1 MIYQDLTTAALLGHA
16 AQYHSET
23 EIVSVSTGGEKE
35 RSCWG
40 EVASRAQR
48 LASALASLGLPPGAR
63 CATLAWN
70 NRRHLEIYFAVASG
84 GWVTHTVNP
93 RLSVDH
99 LRYILNDAADEVLF
113 FDQTFLPLVAQL
125 LPQLPTVK
133 HVVLMESRSEAALSQ
148 LPSLLFYDDLLQQG
162 MADYRWPQLP
172 TVKHVVLMESRS
184 EAALSQLPSL
194 LFYDD
199 LLQQGMADYRW
210 PQLNELTPASLC
222 YTSGTTGRP
231 KGVLNTHRS
240 LVLHALSGNQP
251 DAAGISAKDSL
262 LPVVPMFHVN
272 AWGTPFIA
280 AMVGAR
286 LVLPGPHLDGD
297 SLLQLLAAEKVT
309 VGFGVPVIWAGLL
322 AAMRRTEVRLPEFK
336 RALVGGSALPPSMA
350 EAFQRDYGIALTHAW
365 GMTETS
371 PIGTI
376 NTPLSKHDALPAQE
390 QQKQRAGQGRP
401 IFGIELQVVDV
412 DGEPLPR
419 DGQSQGYLQVRGH
432 WVVEQYYGQ
441 DASALTAAGWFDTG
455 DIGTL
460 DANGYLVISDR
471 AKDIIKSGGEWISTV
486 ELENIAI
493 AHPGV
498 RSAAA
503 IAARHP
509 RWDERPVLLCVR
521 AEGGEVEETDLLSW
535 FEKRVPKWQI
545 PDRVIFVDALP
556 VSATGKVLKNQL
568 RQAYGEI
575 LMSEGK

>member
-1 MIYQDLTTAALLGHA
+1 MPSPMIYQDLTTAALLGHA

-162 MADYRWPQLP
+162 MADYRWPQL
-172 TVKHVVLMESRS
+172 
-184 EAALSQLPSL
+184 
-194 LFYDD
+194 
-199 LLQQGMADYRW
+199 
-210 PQLNELTPASLC
+210 NELTPASLC

-262 LPVVPMFHVN
+262 VAGGADVPCQRVGDAVYRRH
-272 AWGTPFIA
+272 GRRA
-280 AMVGAR
+280 AGAAGAAPR
-286 LVLPGPHLDGD
+286 WRQPAAAAGRREGDG
-297 SLLQLLAAEKVT
+297 
-309 VGFGVPVIWAGLL
+309 GVW
-322 AAMRRTEVRLPEFK
+322 
-336 RALVGGSALPPSMA
+336 
-350 EAFQRDYGIALTHAW
+350 
-365 GMTETS
+365 
-371 PIGTI
+371 
-376 NTPLSKHDALPAQE
+376 
-390 QQKQRAGQGRP
+390 RAGDLGRLA
-401 IFGIELQVVDV
+401 G
-412 DGEPLPR
+412 G
-419 DGQSQGYLQVRGH
+419 
-432 WVVEQYYGQ
+432 
-441 DASALTAAGWFDTG
+441 DA
-455 DIGTL
+455 
-460 DANGYLVISDR
+460 
-471 AKDIIKSGGEWISTV
+471 
-486 ELENIAI
+486 
-493 AHPGV
+493 
-498 RSAAA
+498 
-503 IAARHP
+503 
-509 RWDERPVLLCVR
+509 
-521 AEGGEVEETDLLSW
+521 
-535 FEKRVPKWQI
+535 
-545 PDRVIFVDALP
+545 PDRGPA
-556 VSATGKVLKNQL
+556 A
-568 RQAYGEI
+568 
-575 LMSEGK
+575 

>member
-1 MIYQDLTTAALLGHA
+1 MPSPMIYQDLTTAALLGHA

-35 RSCWG
+35 RSCWE

-148 LPSLLFYDDLLQQG
+148 LPSLLFYDELLQQ
-162 MADYRWPQLP
+162 
-172 TVKHVVLMESRS
+172 E
-184 EAALSQLPSL
+184 
-194 LFYDD
+194 
-199 LLQQGMADYRW
+199 MADYRW

-280 AMVGAR
+280 AM
-286 LVLPGPHLDGD
+286 
-297 SLLQLLAAEKVT
+297 
-309 VGFGVPVIWAGLL
+309 
-322 AAMRRTEVRLPEFK
+322 
-336 RALVGGSALPPSMA
+336 VGGSALPPSMA

>member
-1 MIYQDLTTAALLGHA
+1 MPSPMIYQDLTTAALLGHA

-99 LRYILNDAADEVLF
+99 LRYILNDTADEVLF

-125 LPQLPTVK
+125 L
-133 HVVLMESRSEAALSQ
+133 
-148 LPSLLFYDDLLQQG
+148 
-162 MADYRWPQLP
+162 PQLP

-262 LPVVPMFHVN
+262 LPVVPMLHVN

-280 AMVGAR
+280 AMVAR
-286 LVLPGPHLDGD
+286 GWCCRG
-297 SLLQLLAAEKVT
+297 
-309 VGFGVPVIWAGLL
+309 
-322 AAMRRTEVRLPEFK
+322 RT
-336 RALVGGSALPPSMA
+336 SMA
-350 EAFQRDYGIALTHAW
+350 TACCSCW
-365 GMTETS
+365 
-371 PIGTI
+371 P
-376 NTPLSKHDALPAQE
+376 
-390 QQKQRAGQGRP
+390 
-401 IFGIELQVVDV
+401 
-412 DGEPLPR
+412 PR
-419 DGQSQGYLQVRGH
+419 R
-432 WVVEQYYGQ
+432 
-441 DASALTAAGWFDTG
+441 
-455 DIGTL
+455 
-460 DANGYLVISDR
+460 
-471 AKDIIKSGGEWISTV
+471 
-486 ELENIAI
+486 
-493 AHPGV
+493 
-498 RSAAA
+498 
-503 IAARHP
+503 
-509 RWDERPVLLCVR
+509 
-521 AEGGEVEETDLLSW
+521 
-535 FEKRVPKWQI
+535 
-545 PDRVIFVDALP
+545 
-556 VSATGKVLKNQL
+556 
-568 RQAYGEI
+568 
-575 LMSEGK
+575 